1 MATIKEIHRRS
12 IQDKEGFWGD
22 EAKRIHW
29 HKPFTKVLE
38 YTKPPFAKW
47 FVGGETNLC
56 HNAVDRHLAERGD
69 QKALVWIS
77 TEVDKEQS
85 YTYRELHAEVQRA
98 AAMMVS
104 LGVGKGDR
112 VIIYMP
118 NTPEAVF
125 AILACARIG
134 AVHSVVFGGF
144 AAASLAARIDDARP
158 ALMVTSDGG
167 SRMGKP
173 VLYKALVDESIKL
186 SQFPPKSVLI
196 FRRGLDANMPVVEG
210 RDVDWAELGAKHP
223 DAQVPCAWLESN
235 SPSYI
240 LYTSGTTGKPKGV
253 QRDVGGHAVAMATSM
268 EYIYCGGPGETIFTT
283 SDIGWAVGH
292 SYIIYAPLIAGMT
305 TIIYEGV
312 PIRPDPGVWWKIVQD
327 HKVNVMFSAPTA
339 IRVLKKSDIAWL
351 KKYDLSSLKHLFL
364 AGEPLDEPTHA
375 WISQGLGKPVI
386 DHYWQTETGW
396 PVLTAMP
403 GIEETPV
410 KFGSPSFPA
419 YGYDLKLLRESDSS
433 EAGAD
438 EKAVV
443 VIEPPLPPGC
453 MSTLWN
459 DDERFVKTY
468 FSTIP
473 GRVLYTTFDWG
484 IRDKDGYYFILGRT
498 DDVINVAGHRL
509 GTREIEEAVN
519 MHPGIAECAVVGV
532 ADPLK
537 GQLPMAFAV
546 VKDPSQVA
554 TAEGSM
560 KLEGEIMRTVDKQ
573 LGAIGRPSRVFFV
586 TLLPKTRSGKV
597 LRRSISALAEGR
609 DPGDLTTIED
619 PASLEQIKAALGGAS
634 KGTP

>member
-196 FRRGLDANMPVVEG
+196 FRRGLDTNMPVVEG
-210 RDVDWAELGAKHP
+210 RDVDWAQLAAKHP

-532 ADPLK
+532 ADQLK

>member
-1 MATIKEIHRRS
+1 VSYREFHRRS
-12 IQDKEGFWGD
+12 IADREGFWAD
-22 EAKRIHW
+22 EARRIHW
-29 HKPFTKVLE
+29 HKPFGQVLD
-38 YTKPPFAKW
+38 YSRPPFAKW

-56 HNAVDRHLAERGD
+56 HNAVDRHLAERGE

-77 TEVDKEQS
+77 TEVDREES
-85 YTYRELHAEVQRA
+85 TTYRQLHEEVQRV
-98 AAMMVS
+98 AAMMRE
-104 LGVGKGDR
+104 LGVGRGDR

-118 NTPEAVF
+118 NMPEAVF

-158 ALMVTSDGG
+158 ALMVTADGG

-173 VLYKALVDESIKL
+173 ILYKPLVDESIRLAKA
-186 SQFPPKSVLI
+186 PPKHVLVY
-196 FRRGLDANMPVVEG
+196 RRGIDPAMPVVAG
-210 RDVDWAELGAKHP
+210 RDVDWKELAAKHVG
-223 DAQVPCAWLESN
+223 AQIPCTWLES
-235 SPSYI
+235 SEPSYI

-253 QRDVGGHAVAMATSM
+253 QRDVGGHAVAMAASM
-268 EYIYCGGPGETIFTT
+268 AYIYCGGPGETIFTT

-292 SYIIYAPLIAGMT
+292 SYIIYGPLIAGMT
-305 TIIYEGV
+305 SILYEGLPV
-312 PIRPDPGVWWKIVQD
+312 RPDPGVWWKIVQD
-327 HKVNVMFSAPTA
+327 HKVAVMFSAPTA
-339 IRVLKKSDIAWL
+339 IRVLKKHDVAWL

-375 WISQGLGKPVI
+375 WIAHGLGKPVI

-396 PVLTAMP
+396 PVLTSVP
-403 GIEETPV
+403 GVQDTPI

-419 YGYDLKLLRESDSS
+419 YGYDLKLLREADAS

-453 MSTLWN
+453 MSTIWG

-468 FSTIP
+468 FSTFTTKL
-473 GRVLYTTFDWG
+473 VYTTFDWG
-484 IRDKDGYYFILGRT
+484 IRDQDGYYFILGRT

-532 ADPLK
+532 ADTLK

-546 VKDPSQVA
+546 VKDPAGIASKEA
-554 TAEGSM
+554 RM
-560 KLEGEIMRTVDKQ
+560 KLEGEIMQTVDKQ
-573 LGAIGRPSRVFFV
+573 LGAIGRPGRVFFV

-597 LRRSISALAEGR
+597 LRRSIQALAEKR

-619 PASLEQIKAALGGAS
+619 PGALEQIKEAL
-634 KGTP
+634 K